1 MRGSHK
7 VIRHAHNNVL
17 SACARLLSFATGIPT
32 ASRDQLINE
41 RQGILAADDLVTFAI
56 HARRLIENT
65 ESHKQFGKVFIT
77 TTVDREKLQVPITTI
92 INKLIHHKY
101 IKIVRFNHELWSYH
115 NIETGEISYDDFY
128 NLYKNIRLFAVSRG

>member
-7 VIRHAHNNVL
+7 VIRHAYNNVL
-17 SACARLLSFATGIPT
+17 SASARLISFATGIPT

-41 RQGILAADDLVTFAI
+41 RQRLLAADDLITFAI

-65 ESHKQFGKVFIT
+65 ESHEQFRKVFIT
-77 TTVDREKLQVPITTI
+77 TTLDGKELQVPITTI

-101 IKIVRFNHELWSYH
+101 IKIARFNYELW
-115 NIETGEISYDDFY
+115 
-128 NLYKNIRLFAVSRG
+128 